1 MNNFPARLVL
11 DPETQR
17 KLQAHCIVFTDSL
30 ITVDDFNLAIEA
42 AKTGLQVSDE
52 IYLRDEAIKLGDMQ
66 LWTTAQL
73 KRLGIFPSE
82 NPTTPCC

>member
-17 KLQAHCIVFTDSL
+17 KLRAHCIVFTDSV
-30 ITVDDFNLAIEA
+30 ITVDEFNEAIGA
-42 AKTGLQVSDE
+42 AQTGLQASDE
-52 IYLRDEAIKLGDMQ
+52 IYLQHEALKLSDMQ

-82 NPTTPCC
+82 NPTTPCY